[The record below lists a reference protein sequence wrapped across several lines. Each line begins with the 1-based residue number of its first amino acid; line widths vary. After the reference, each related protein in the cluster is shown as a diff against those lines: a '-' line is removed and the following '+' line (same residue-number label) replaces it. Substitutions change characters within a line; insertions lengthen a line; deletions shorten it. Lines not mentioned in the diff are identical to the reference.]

1 MESLDKEQVE
11 QPVQFDEFMTHAAA
25 IFDEV
30 AAGRQVVVQRDGQL
44 VRLSPAR
51 KRAKRRP
58 RHFSMDDPL
67 WDIVGV
73 GRSSGPTDVS
83 SNKHKYLA
91 DAVADLHERGHS

>member
-1 MESLDKEQVE
+1 MASVGHEPAE
-11 QPVQFDEFMTHAAA
+11 QPVPFEQFIAAAAA

-30 AAGRQVVVQRDGQL
+30 AAGKQVVVQRDGQL

-67 WDIVGV
+67 WDIVGI
-73 GRSSGPTDVS
+73 GRSTGPTDVA
-83 SNKHKYLA
+83 SNKHTYLA
-91 DAVADLHERGHS
+91 DAAANLHEPDR

>member
-1 MESLDKEQVE
+1 MNAIDREPVE
-11 QPVQFDEFMTHAAA
+11 QPVQFDEFISHAVA

-30 AAGRQVVVQRDGQL
+30 AAGKQVVVQRDGQL
-44 VRLSPAR
+44 VRLSSAR

-67 WDIVGV
+67 WDIVGI

-83 SNKHKYLA
+83 SNKHAYLA
-91 DAVADLHERGHS
+91 DAAADLHESDR